1 MGGRRKGGINVE
13 AIRVASACE
22 ATTEATVE
30 AVIRQLGA
38 SADGL
43 WIAFCAAR
51 LDADRVAAALSS
63 AAGART
69 RIIGCTTSGEIG
81 PAGFQKDSLVVIAL
95 PGNDFVASTTTLRD
109 IDHLDTARWRDQL
122 ETALVDLDTRRL
134 DGPEYGRF
142 AFTLIDGLSMRE
154 DAVGHAMR
162 AVVGHVPLFGG
173 SAGDDLTFTGTRVIH
188 GGRAYDNAAV
198 VALVRTRRPFH
209 VFKTQHFE
217 RSDIR
222 MVVTGARPAERIV
235 TEINGLPAAEE
246 YLRLTGLGVHAR
258 DLDPM
263 AFAAYPVLVRIG
275 SSDHVRSIQKVNAD
289 GSLTFYCAIEEGIV
303 LRLGHGLD
311 PLDNLA
317 RTFAHLPAD
326 VAMPE
331 AVITCDCILRRL
343 EFAQSGALEPVSNFI
358 RQHHV
363 TGFSGYGELYEGVH
377 LNQTFTGIA
386 LGHRDTET
394 HS

>member
-1 MGGRRKGGINVE
+1 MGEV
-13 AIRVASACE
+13 V
-22 ATTEATVE
+22 
-30 AVIRQLGA
+30 RQL
-38 SADGL
+38 DGCPDSL
-43 WIAFCAAR
+43 WIAFCAPR
-51 LDADRVAAALSS
+51 LDPARVAAALRE
-63 AAGART
+63 AAPGRT

-81 PAGFQKDSLVVIAL
+81 PQGFQQGSLVVVAL
-95 PGNDFVASTTTLRD
+95 PEADFVASTAVLRD

-122 ETALVDLDTRRL
+122 ETAMVKLDTQPL

-162 AVVGHVPLFGG
+162 AVVGNVPLFGG

-188 GGRAYDNAAV
+188 GGRTYDNAAV
-198 VALVRTRRPFH
+198 VTLVRTRRPFH

-217 RSDIR
+217 RSENR
-222 MVVTGARPAERIV
+222 MVVTGARPAERLV

-246 YLRLTGLGVHAR
+246 YLRLTRLGVNAH

-275 SSDHVRSIQKVNAD
+275 DSDHVRSIQKVNAD

-317 RTFAHLPAD
+317 RTFADLPTA
-326 VAMPE
+326 VAEPE
-331 AVITCDCILRRL
+331 IVITCDCILRRL
-343 EFAQSGALEPVSNFI
+343 EFAQSGALQPMSAFMRE
-358 RQHHV
+358 HHV
-363 TGFSGYGELYEGVH
+363 AGFSGYGELFEGVH

-386 LGHRDTET
+386 IGRCPQEA
-394 HS
+394 SP